1 MNYYPPALFVNDTT
15 NTFSISNYSSNATG
29 YDLISI
35 IQNANS
41 NCSTLELLWIIP
53 FVVIVVWVIMSFDRL

>member
-1 MNYYPPALFVNDTT
+1 MNYYPPALFVNDTS

-41 NCSTLELLWIIP
+41 NCSVLDLFWIIP
-53 FVVIVVWVIMSFDRL
+53 LVIIVLYFVMMFNRF